1 MITTQAPAAAASY
14 KCDDCGKII
23 AAPIDQRPTCCG
35 EPMTVIRDYLPAFN
49 DDDHE
54 EPWR

>member
-1 MITTQAPAAAASY
+1 MITTQAPATAASY

-23 AAPIDQRPTCCG
+23 AAPIDQRPACCG
-35 EPMTVIRDYLPAFN
+35 QPMSVIRDYLPTYN

-54 EPWR
+54 ERWR